1 MAGMAHITNNPP
13 TSATTLPQ
21 WGYKA
26 MLLGAAAIWGLST
39 CIIKDTVAVF
49 PPAWLMG
56 IRFFL
61 AGILLL
67 IVFRKR
73 VAQCLNREMLVA
85 GAIIGLVLAP
95 AYLLNTS
102 GLQFTTASKGTF
114 LTGTY
119 SIMVPFIAWAISK

>member
-1 MAGMAHITNNPP
+1 MQFTEGRFFFNRNRVPDDGANAIRQAPLDSRSRAPHLKYLTSRDKQPSLRLKSPATMAGMAHITNNPP

-61 AGILLL
+61 AGIL
-67 IVFRKR
+67 
-73 VAQCLNREMLVA
+73 
-85 GAIIGLVLAP
+85 
-95 AYLLNTS
+95 
-102 GLQFTTASKGTF
+102 
-114 LTGTY
+114 
-119 SIMVPFIAWAISK
+119 

>member
-56 IRFFL
+56 IRFSSQAFSYSS
-61 AGILLL
+61 
-67 IVFRKR
+67 F
-73 VAQCLNREMLVA
+73 
-85 GAIIGLVLAP
+85 
-95 AYLLNTS
+95 S
-102 GLQFTTASKGTF
+102 ASALHNA
-114 LTGTY
+114 LTERC
-119 SIMVPFIAWAISK
+119 SLPEQ